1 MQIQL
6 EESCEL
12 KGEHCLSWAHTVSE
26 HTMHSVH
33 CWHARTGLSMEM
45 QGTPGAYSC
54 DRKLHVPNKILLVT
68 TLAGKLSGLISRDK
82 FKSRRNPGP
91 SSVNL

>member
-1 MQIQL
+1 MQVQL

-12 KGEHCLSWAHTVSE
+12 KGDCCLSWAHTMRE
-26 HTMHSVH
+26 HTMHSLH
-33 CWHARTGLSMEM
+33 GWFAQTGLSTEL

-54 DRKLHVPNKILLVT
+54 ARILHVPNRIFLLT
-68 TLAGKLSGLISRDK
+68 TLAGELSGLISGVK
-82 FKSRRNPGP
+82 FKSWPNPGP